1 MKTQRVEGRPWPDP
15 DPTHLGPTSRVTQRP
30 GQWSVSLQKYRPGQV
45 SGQRKHALT
54 RPDPTL
60 KDTTLEESNP
70 EKQYFRALAGLA
82 KATTLLFWAPNGLAR
97 DIRKRFIKL
106 LHLYR

>member
-1 MKTQRVEGRPWPDP
+1 M
-15 DPTHLGPTSRVTQRP
+15 S
-30 GQWSVSLQKYRPGQV
+30 
-45 SGQRKHALT
+45 ALT
-54 RPDPTL
+54 SLIRLSASFTRTISPIIAAVSETEPFISHANALVDS
-60 KDTTLEESNP
+60 LEDSNP

-82 KATTLLFWAPNGLAR
+82 KATTLLCWQKEAPNGLAR